1 MTGYKGV
8 PTIRKRLIGGQLRR
22 LREAQG
28 ISVEQIA
35 GQLGVGH
42 STIRRQESGHTAVSV
57 ADVRAYAQ
65 LYGIEDEIV
74 LKRLIE
80 LAKHGRVRG
89 WWSTFS
95 STVGPTTVDVAD
107 AEDLAKDIRTFQ
119 PLTIPGLFQTP
130 EYSAAVI
137 DAFAEA
143 ELPQG
148 AESSEDEFI
157 VMRERRKELMNRSGA
172 PRVWAVIGEAA
183 IATLVGG
190 PEVMRAQIEHLLK
203 LAQRRNITI
212 QLLPF
217 SAGAYMA
224 MSGSFV
230 LFSFADTLDASI
242 LFCETTGGD
251 MFNDDPDV
259 VRPNMDR
266 FSHLQAQALSIADT
280 LAYLRRAVSTM

>member
-65 LYGIEDEIV
+65 LYGVEDETV

-89 WWSTFS
+89 WWSTYS
-95 STVGPTTVDVAD
+95 STVGPSMVDVAD
-107 AEDLAKDIRTFQ
+107 AEDLAKDIRMFQ

-137 DAFAEA
+137 DTFAEA
-143 ELPQG
+143 GLGEG
-148 AESSEDEFI
+148 GDSDDEFI
-157 VMRERRKELMNRSGA
+157 AMRERRKELMNRSRA
-172 PRVWAVIGEAA
+172 PRIWAVIGEAA

-203 LAQRRNITI
+203 LAERRNITI

-230 LFSFADTLDASI
+230 LYSFADTLDASI
-242 LFCETTGGD
+242 LYCETTGGD
-251 MFNDDPDV
+251 TFNDDPDV

-280 LAYLRRAVSTM
+280 LAYLRRVASTM

>member
-8 PTIRKRLIGGQLRR
+8 PTIRKRIIGGQLRR

-65 LYGIEDEIV
+65 LYGIEDETV

-89 WWSTFS
+89 WWSTYS
-95 STVGPTTVDVAD
+95 STVGPTAVDVAD

-119 PLTIPGLFQTP
+119 PLVIPGLFQTP

-137 DAFAEA
+137 DTPASAEMDDQA
-143 ELPQG
+143 E
-148 AESSEDEFI
+148 EFI
-157 VMRERRKELMNRSGA
+157 AIRERRKQVLDQSGA
-172 PRVWAVIGEAA
+172 PRIWAVIGEAA
-183 IATLVGG
+183 IATMVGG
-190 PEVMRAQIEHLLK
+190 SSVMRAQVEHLLA
-203 LAQRRNITI
+203 LTRRRHITM

-217 SAGAYMA
+217 SAGAHVGMR
-224 MSGSFV
+224 GPFV
-230 LFSFADTLDASI
+230 LYSFGDTLDSTV
-242 LFCETTGGD
+242 LYCETSGADT
-251 MFNDDPDV
+251 FNDDPDV
-259 VRPNMDR
+259 VRPHMDR
-266 FSHLQAQALSIADT
+266 FTHLQAQALSIADT
-280 LAYLRRAVSTM
+280 LAYLRRVASTM